1 MQNGRIDIE
10 VSGEVYLFI
19 VHNRLKKTRTLQY
32 TYEHNNKVLDN
43 MHVGKPE

>member
-10 VSGEVYLFI
+10 VSGEVYSFI
-19 VHNRLKKTRTLQY
+19 VHDRLKNTHFRCTLQY
-32 TYEHNNKVLDN
+32 TYKVWDN